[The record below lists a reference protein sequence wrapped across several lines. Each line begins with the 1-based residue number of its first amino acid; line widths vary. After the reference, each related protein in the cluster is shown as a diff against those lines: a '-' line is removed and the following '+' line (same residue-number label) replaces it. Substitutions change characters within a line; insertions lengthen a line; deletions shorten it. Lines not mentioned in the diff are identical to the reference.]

1 MRSVLRRNLAGLP
14 LLFALVP
21 FLSGCKHS
29 QQQRDSVVVLIE
41 NSPTSL
47 DPRIGVDAQSEHI
60 FSLIFD
66 GLVRRDE
73 HFNVEPWLA
82 ASWEYTDLR
91 TIIFHLRKGVRFQN
105 GQPLTSKDVKWTF
118 DSIMTGAVITA
129 KAGTYASL
137 ESIDAPDPQTVI
149 FHLKKPD
156 NSLLPSLADGA
167 IGIVPAGSD
176 RNFWRHP
183 VGTGPFRFVRHE
195 VDKEVVL
202 ERNPDSWQ
210 SLPHIQRVTFAVVP
224 DAITRA
230 LELEKGSADVAINS
244 LTPDMVETLHSR
256 SQLVI
261 ATSPGTVVNYIGFNT
276 RDAVLKDAR
285 VRRAIAFSINRPL
298 IIKSLWRGHA
308 RLANSVLPEQHWA
321 WNGDITR
328 YSYDPA
334 EANRILDAA
343 GYRRQPDGMRFHLTM
358 KTSTDEV
365 PRLLAMIFQQ
375 ELRQVGIELDIRT
388 YEFASFFADITRGT
402 FQMYTLRWLGGNE
415 QPDIFGYAFS
425 TARIPPK
432 GANRG
437 HYLNPAL
444 DALVD
449 DAAQTP
455 DQQKRIEDYRR
466 IQQILAEDQPAINL
480 WYLDTIMVHS
490 RRLMNIRVSPS
501 GDYDFL
507 RDARLQP

>member
-1 MRSVLRRNLAGLP
+1 LPILLALLVFLP
-14 LLFALVP
+14 
-21 FLSGCKHS
+21 GCKHS
-29 QQQRDSVVVLIE
+29 QPQRDSVVVLIE

-66 GLVRRDE
+66 SLVRRNE

-82 ASWEYTDLR
+82 TNWEYPDPKTL
-91 TIIFHLRKGVRFQN
+91 IFHLRKGVRFHN
-105 GQPLTSKDVKWTF
+105 GRLLTSKDVKWTF
-118 DSIMTGAVITA
+118 DSILTGAVISA
-129 KAGTYASL
+129 KAGTYTSVDK
-137 ESIDAPDPQTVI
+137 IDAPDPQTVI

-156 NSLLPSLADGA
+156 NSLLPNLADGA
-167 IGIVPAGSD
+167 IGIVPSGSNRD
-176 RNFWRHP
+176 FWRHP
-183 VGTGPFRFVRHE
+183 IGSGPFRFVRQE

-210 SLPHIQRVTFAVVP
+210 TLPHIQGVTFAVVP

-244 LTPDMVETLHSR
+244 LTPDMVETLRLRPH
-256 SQLVI
+256 LTI

-285 VRRAIAFSINRPL
+285 VRKAIAYSINRPL
-298 IIKSLWRGHA
+298 IIQSLWRGHA
-308 RLANSVLPEQHWA
+308 KLADSILPEQHWA
-321 WNGDITR
+321 WNGNVTR
-328 YSYDPA
+328 YSYNPA

-343 GYRRQPDGMRFHLTM
+343 GYRRQADGMRFHLTM

-375 ELRQVGIELDIRT
+375 ELRQVGIQLDIRT

-437 HYLNPAL
+437 HYINSEL

-455 DQQKRIEDYRR
+455 DQQKRVGDYRR
-466 IQQILAEDQPAINL
+466 VQQILAEDQPAINL
-480 WYLDTIMVHS
+480 WYLDTVMVHN
-490 RRLMNIRVSPS
+490 RRLTNIRVSPS

-507 RDARLQP
+507 RDVQVQPSSPM